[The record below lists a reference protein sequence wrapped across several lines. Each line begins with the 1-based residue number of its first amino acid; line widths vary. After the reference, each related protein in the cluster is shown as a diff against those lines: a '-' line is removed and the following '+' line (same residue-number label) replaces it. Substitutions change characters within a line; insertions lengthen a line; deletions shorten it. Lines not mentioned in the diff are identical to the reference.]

1 MREYYKIIAVFVNVY
16 HRLWQ
21 RPACVCLYLTVLM
34 NTYAALCV
42 ITHDSCEHYDICGV
56 NYYVYVYVSVA
67 VCGVFKQT

>member
-1 MREYYKIIAVFVNVY
+1 MVTKRCLFVFTGGKMFHVNV
-16 HRLWQ
+16 
-21 RPACVCLYLTVLM
+21 YLTVLM